1 MGAVSRGLEGSFAVT
16 LACAVCGCGTS
27 GGPVLERIEPRVPP
41 EASLRADVLLVRHVD
56 SCAVGVPCESRDP
69 DDCFY
74 LSDETGPALL
84 FQPNGLDFVPPDDER
99 VETAELSGCFGL
111 DLDAEAM
118 ASLRATFGELRTRI
132 FQLSEGRIDIEFRT
146 QEIGPI
152 SAGFKRW
159 EGGTGLFLEPFA
171 LESDALALLGSET
184 DYTFAVS
191 GVTNLA
197 GGYLPKIEPCGG
209 TNWEAQGG
217 LGGAAYTWFSASCV
231 EPANVL
237 WHLHAQTRFG
247 LRDVNDF
254 ADAYAGQYPACGRA
268 EADPASWFPGVD
280 DCATDPDSPTCG
292 ERCGFGDEYESHV
305 LRAHFP
311 ASFVGNHCANGSM
324 DWDEIGVD
332 SGGVCDRLG
341 R

>member
-1 MGAVSRGLEGSFAVT
+1 MSRAFPSSWVVAS
-16 LACAVCGCGTS
+16 ACVLLGCGTS
-27 GGPVLERIEPRVPP
+27 GGTVLERVEPRVPP
-41 EASLRADVLLVRHVD
+41 EANLRADVLLVRRVD
-56 SCAVGVPCESRDP
+56 SCAIGTPCESRDP
-69 DDCFY
+69 DECFY
-74 LSDETGPALL
+74 LSDDTGPALL
-84 FQPNGLDFVPPDDER
+84 FQPNGLEFVPPDDER

-111 DLDAEAM
+111 DLDDGAA
-118 ASLRATFGELRTRI
+118 AALRATFDELRTRV
-132 FQLSEGRIDIEFRT
+132 FQLSEGRIDVDFRT
-146 QEIGPI
+146 HDLAPI
-152 SAGFKRW
+152 TAGFKRW
-159 EGGTGLFLEPFA
+159 EGGTGLFLQPFA
-171 LESDALALLGSET
+171 LETDGLALLDRET

-191 GVTNLA
+191 GVTDRA

-231 EPANVL
+231 SPATVM
-237 WHLHAQTRFG
+237 WHLHTQTRFG

-254 ADAYAGQYPACGRA
+254 ADAYEGQYPACGRA
-268 EADPASWFPGVD
+268 EPDPESWFPGVD

-292 ERCGFGDEYESHV
+292 ERCGFGDEYASHV

-324 DWDEIGVD
+324 DWDETGVD
-332 SGGVCDRLG
+332 SGGVCERLG